1 MKRRHYSIWVGD
13 FETTVYEGQTY
24 TEVWASALVKL
35 KENRV
40 AILHSI
46 DDTLSFIKEQ
56 EENMIIYYHNLK
68 FDGTFWID
76 FLMNKLHLTQA
87 YNIAP
92 DGTLTWIEDDDMPRN
107 TFKYMI
113 SDMGQWYSITIH
125 IGSYYIQLR
134 DSLKLLPF
142 SVRKIGK
149 SFKTKHQKL
158 DMEYE
163 GLRYA
168 GCPIT
173 DEEKKYIANDV
184 LVVKEALEI
193 MFTQG
198 HNKLTI
204 GACCLS
210 EYKTLIDSDLYDAMF
225 PDLYEIELDKDTFGA
240 SNADEYI
247 RNSYHGGWCYVVPEK
262 ANKLFT
268 KGLTADVNSLYPSMM
283 SSQSGNWYPVGRPTF
298 FIGEIPKQCFNE
310 GFYYFVRIKTK
321 FHIKPDK
328 LPCIQI
334 KHNFLYKPT
343 EWLTTSDIRDK
354 NGKYHSHYYDTEG
367 NLCDTSV
374 ILTLTMTDYQLIQE
388 HYYLEDTEILDGCF
402 FIAQK
407 GIFDI
412 YIDKYKKIKQ
422 ESTGAIREL
431 AKLFLNNLYGKM
443 ASSKNSSFKVAIK
456 RDDNSVGYYDV
467 REFNKRSGHIAVGSA
482 ITSYSRNFTIRS
494 AQKNYH
500 GPYERGFI
508 YADTDSIHCDL
519 EPEELIDIPVHPT
532 EFCHWKVE
540 SCWDEGWFVRQKTYI
555 EHITHEDLKP
565 IEKPFYNVKCAG
577 LPETCKQL
585 FVKSLMHKT
594 AEEFEEQDSKEWN
607 KMNDVE
613 KGFVTNWN
621 EITDF
626 KRGLLIPSKLMP
638 RAIPGGTVLVATTFE
653 MR

>member
-1 MKRRHYSIWVGD
+1 MRYRHYEHWVGD

-35 KENRV
+35 YENRV

-46 DDTLSFIKEQ
+46 DDTFDFIVEQ
-56 EENMIIYYHNLK
+56 DCNMIIYYHNLK
-68 FDGTFWID
+68 FDGSFWID
-76 FLMNKLHLTQA
+76 FLINKMNFKQA
-87 YNIAP
+87 YAVDANGVISW
-92 DGTLTWIEDDDMPRN
+92 LDDEEMPRN

-125 IGSYYIQLR
+125 IGKYYIELR

-158 DMEYE
+158 DMEYT

-173 DEEKKYIANDV
+173 PEEKKYIANDV

-193 MFTQG
+193 MFSQG
-198 HNKLTI
+198 HDKLTI

-210 EYKTLIDSDLYDAMF
+210 EYRKLVDLGDYENLF
-225 PDLYEIELDKDTFGA
+225 PDLYSIPLDKEVYGS

-262 ANKLFT
+262 ANKVIHN
-268 KGLTADVNSLYPSMM
+268 GLTADVNSLYPSVM
-283 SSQSGNWYPVGRPTF
+283 SSESGSCYPIGMPTF
-298 FIGEIPKQCFNE
+298 FKGEIPKQCFNE
-310 GFYYFVRIKTK
+310 GFYFFVRIKTR
-321 FHIKPDK
+321 FYIKKDK

-334 KHNFLYKPT
+334 KHNFMYRPT

-354 NGKYHSHYYDTEG
+354 NGKYHKQYYDLNGQLQDAT
-367 NLCDTSV
+367 V
-374 ILTLTMTDYQLIQE
+374 ILTLTMTDYKLIQE
-388 HYYLEDTEILDGCF
+388 HYDLVDTEILDGCYF
-402 FIAQK
+402 LSQV
-407 GIFDI
+407 GLFDD
-412 YIDKYKKIKQ
+412 YINKYRKIKE

-443 ASSKNSSFKVAIK
+443 ASSKNSSFKVALQREDGSI
-456 RDDNSVGYYDV
+456 GYYDIA
-467 REFNKRSGHIAVGSA
+467 EFNKTSGYIAIGSA
-482 ITSYSRNFTIRS
+482 ITSYARNFTVRS

-500 GPYERGFI
+500 GANARGFI

-532 EFCHWKVE
+532 AFCHWKLE
-540 SCWDEGWFVRQKTYI
+540 SSWDVGIFVRQKTYL
-555 EHITHEDLKP
+555 EHTVAENLEP
-565 IEKPFYNVKCAG
+565 CTPYYNIKCAG
-577 LPETCKQL
+577 LPQTCKEL
-585 FVKSLMHKT
+585 FIKSLEHKT
-594 AEEFEEQDSKEWN
+594 AEEFQAEDPESWE
-607 KMNDVE
+607 KMNQTERD
-613 KGFVTNWN
+613 FVTTWN
-621 EITDF
+621 DITDF
-626 KRGLLIPSKLMP
+626 KRGLLIPSKLLP
-638 RAIPGGTVLVATTFE
+638 RTIKG
-653 MR
+653 